1 MTYRV
6 EFDEKAEN
14 DLARLDS
21 TVAQQVIDK
30 LSWLTDNAATVRHK
44 ALKHQWAGVF
54 SLRVGNYRALYDL
67 RREEHLIV
75 VLFVKHRREVY
86 DDG

>member
-6 EFDEKAEN
+6 EFDEKAKN
-14 DLARLDS
+14 DLDRLDA

-30 LSWLTDNAATVRHK
+30 LSWFSDNAATVRHK
-44 ALKHQWAGVF
+44 ALKHQWTGAF
-54 SLRVGNYRALYDL
+54 SLRVGNYRALYEL
-67 RREEHLIV
+67 RRQEHVIV
-75 VLFVKHRREVY
+75 VLFVRHRSEVY